1 MLESTYKK
9 YEDLPL
15 FLNAKMV
22 AGILGVS
29 DCSAYEL
36 MKEEGFPSM
45 QIGHRYAKTREECQE
60 KLKKLIEEMDR
71 EIRLITIAGES
82 SDHRIPDGISQKKKA
97 VMTYLSKHPEEKN
110 KSLIAR
116 ETGVDRSTVRK
127 YYSEF
132 IRLHETTK

>member
-1 MLESTYKK
+1 MIFEPYKPTFGL
-9 YEDLPL
+9 YRRSGTGCISEINDHLY
-15 FLNAKMV
+15 
-22 AGILGVS
+22 AGRYSPKWPDGKRHSRNV
-29 DCSAYEL
+29 
-36 MKEEGFPSM
+36 
-45 QIGHRYAKTREECQE
+45 YAKTREECQE